1 MTAAPEIYGSNTGAY
16 VHAEAAVPSDTVD
29 CTFIT
34 RGLLIGVAGTLKIG
48 LMDGS
53 TVSFANVPA
62 GVLSIR
68 ATRVWST
75 GTAAT
80 GIVLLG

>member
-1 MTAAPEIYGSNTGAY
+1 MAPAPELYGSNIGSF

-34 RGLLIGVAGTLKIG
+34 RALLIGVAGTLKIG

-53 TVSFANVPA
+53 TVSFPNVPA